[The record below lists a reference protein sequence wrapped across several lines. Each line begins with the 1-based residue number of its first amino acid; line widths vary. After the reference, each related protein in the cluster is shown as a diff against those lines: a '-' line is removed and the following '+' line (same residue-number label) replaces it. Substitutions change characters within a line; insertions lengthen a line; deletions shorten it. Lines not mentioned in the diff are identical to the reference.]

1 MTFQITN
8 FNFANKNITL
18 SFPNNTIN
26 NHTFTIITGRN
37 GIGKSRLLVSLVSSF
52 LSNQVKLDSIL
63 NKNTVEKVIA
73 VSNIRNDKFPRK
85 RGKSDKYHYIGS
97 KLTPPLQYN
106 DRFSVFKNL
115 LCNKHLNN
123 DSVCQAFSYLGF
135 EPAIILEFQPIKS
148 SYLDK
153 YNQIKNYLEYYEA
166 YYEHF
171 NSKIISFDFK
181 EKLNTTFNII
191 LDYKKEIYDNFLDIR
206 NVNINENYIEH
217 NIPQKKRLERL
228 NFSEK
233 LYQDLKRSLDE
244 NELFFL
250 ECISKLSSLNIDI
263 NYDLFE
269 KLAVIILENKIL
281 WRLEKIKF
289 DLRINSNS
297 KLLEDSIFL
306 LENDLL
312 KITNV
317 SLTGDTFTDA
327 IRFFDLSSG
336 QQSLFNILL
345 GISSVIEDNSLI
357 CIDEPEV
364 NLHPEWQNEFIIK
377 LQNIFDHI
385 TGCHFIIATHSPQ
398 IVAGLTSKNGFV
410 VDLENNITHTASD
423 YSKKSADY
431 QLAHI
436 FGYPGYNNEYLI
448 RIALTL
454 LSKITK
460 QVEFNHSDIDN
471 LNILNSSKKDL
482 PENDPVSFLIE
493 QINALV

>member
-18 SFPNNTIN
+18 SYPNNTIN

-52 LSNQVKLDSIL
+52 LSNQVKFDNIL

-97 KLTPPLQYN
+97 KLTLPAQYN

-115 LCNKHLNN
+115 LCNKNINN

-171 NSKIISFDFK
+171 NSRNISFDFK
-181 EKLNTTFNII
+181 EKLENTFNII
-191 LDYKKEIYDNFLDIR
+191 LNYKKEIYDNFLEIR

-228 NFSEK
+228 NISEN
-233 LYQDLKRSLDE
+233 LYEDLKQSLDE

-269 KLAVIILENKIL
+269 KLAVIILKNKIL
-281 WRLEKIKF
+281 RRLEKIKF

-317 SLTGDTFTDA
+317 SLTGDTYTDA
-327 IRFFDLSSG
+327 VRFFDLSSG

-377 LQNIFDHI
+377 LQKIFDHI

-410 VDLENNITHTASD
+410 VDLEKNITHTAND

>member
-18 SFPNNTIN
+18 SYPNNTIN

-63 NKNTVEKVIA
+63 NKNAVEKVIA

-115 LCNKHLNN
+115 LCNKNINN

-153 YNQIKNYLEYYEA
+153 YNQIKNYLEYYET

-181 EKLNTTFNII
+181 EKLNTTFNTI

-233 LYQDLKRSLDE
+233 LYQNLKHSLDE

-281 WRLEKIKF
+281 RRLEKIKF

-460 QVEFNHSDIDN
+460 QVEFNHGDIDN

>member
-8 FNFANKNITL
+8 FNFANKNIIL
-18 SFPNNTIN
+18 SYPNNIIN

-52 LSNQVKLDSIL
+52 LSRQVELDNSINKQKL
-63 NKNTVEKVIA
+63 KKVIA

-85 RGKSDKYHYIGS
+85 RGRTDNYHYIGN
-97 KLTPPLQYN
+97 KLNPPLQHN
-106 DRFSVFKNL
+106 ERFSVFKNL
-115 LCNKHLNN
+115 LCNKNIN
-123 DSVCQAFSYLGF
+123 DESVCHAFNYLGF
-135 EPAIILEFQPIKS
+135 EPVIYIEFQPIKS
-148 SYLDK
+148 MYIDK
-153 YNQIKNYLEYYEA
+153 YNQIKNYLEYYET
-166 YYEHF
+166 YYDFF
-171 NSKIISFDFK
+171 NSKIIPLELR
-181 EKLNTTFNII
+181 EKLNVNFNSII
-191 LDYKKEIYDNFLDIR
+191 NYKKEIYNNFLDLDDPNNSDNKIK
-206 NVNINENYIEH
+206 YY
-217 NIPQKKRLERL
+217 IPQKKRLVRL
-228 NFSEK
+228 EFSERI
-233 LYQDLKRSLDE
+233 YQDLKTSLDE

-250 ECISKLSSLNIDI
+250 DCISKLSSFNIDI
-263 NYDLFE
+263 SYSIFE
-269 KLAVIILENKIL
+269 KLSLIILKNKII
-281 WRLEKIKF
+281 RNIKRIEF
-289 DLRINSNS
+289 DLKINSNS
-297 KLLEDSIFL
+297 ELIEDSIFL

-317 SLTGDTFTDA
+317 SLTGD
-327 IRFFDLSSG
+327 INKNSISFFDLSSG

-345 GISSVIEDNSLI
+345 GISSVIENNSLI

-377 LQNIFDHI
+377 LQKIFDHI
-385 TGCHFIIATHSPQ
+385 TGCHFVIATHSPQ
-398 IVAGLTSKNGFV
+398 VVAGLTSENGFV
-410 VDLENNITHTASD
+410 VDLENNITHNAKD

-454 LSKITK
+454 ISKITK
-460 QVEFNHSDIDN
+460 QVEFNDTDIDN

-482 PENDPVSFLIE
+482 PKNDPVSFLIE